1 MALAALS
8 VFFAAVDEGE
18 VVSASLRKTAETKK
32 KLRRAK
38 IKERLKSNDL
48 RFCYATEKEQNDV

>member
-32 KLRRAK
+32 KLTRAK
-38 IKERLKSNDL
+38 IQGEAEIKRPEVLL
-48 RFCYATEKEQNDV
+48 RYRKRAE